1 MIASSAFHQLKSR
14 FRGEL
19 IVPGDQ
25 QYDAARKVFNVT
37 IDRKPALIARC
48 AIADDVIQALN
59 FARQEK
65 LLVSVRGT
73 GHNVAGFDVCDDGLV
88 IDATGARLTTRSN
101 PTALPL
107 PAASS
112 PSPEFPVSPSVAA

>member
-73 GHNVAGFDVCDDGLV
+73 GHGR
-88 IDATGARLTTRSN
+88 IGARELWG
-101 PTALPL
+101 LPVESIDFL
-107 PAASS
+107 CAR
-112 PSPEFPVSPSVAA
+112 VTKQKW

>member
-37 IDRKPALIARC
+37 IDRKPAL
-48 AIADDVIQALN
+48 
-59 FARQEK
+59 EK
-65 LLVSVRGT
+65 FIRRHEGPEGRVG
-73 GHNVAGFDVCDDGLV
+73 
-88 IDATGARLTTRSN
+88 
-101 PTALPL
+101 
-107 PAASS
+107 AAS
-112 PSPEFPVSPSVAA
+112 VSHGTCQSRA